1 MSVESAS
8 NEPLPFIQ
16 ELNPPNPNLVQK
28 YIWGLPNEKRN
39 TAYTELID
47 CLVPEEYQIFKQ
59 HDVNDQ
65 ENQKLMSNALQR
77 KQNLES
83 IIKNKNIPDNLT
95 AMFGHLPSE
104 SLSKASEN
112 ELMSLLSPLEQRVL
126 KGTRIETEGDE
137 GLDNFLIKQSLLSI
151 AHNRQKRKQY
161 EAFQDKSHP
170 THTPPFIIEAEP
182 EVLPR
187 KIEIPEEVLEKTLEK
202 SQPIKFIQELDP
214 SLDPNLVTKY
224 INKFAVESR
233 VKIYNDLLGYLTPEE
248 SRIYHL
254 NEEDPG
260 NINLLSNALQRKQ
273 NLGKILY
280 NTNIPSNYT
289 EMFKELP
296 PEVLSNPNNEELVS
310 LLSPAE
316 KNILDVASKK
326 AQGDASLEAF
336 LLKQSMLAIA
346 YNRQRQIEYEAS
358 LKDVQPTE
366 FLPLEP
372 AIVTQPETTKPLPF
386 IQELNPPEPNLVR
399 QYIDKIPEKDRA
411 NVYNELLGYL
421 TSEENHIYHVNVN
434 DPSNINLLSLALQRR
449 QNLEIIFSS
458 TDIPDNLTAIYRQL
472 PAEIASGTNN
482 EELLSYLSPAE
493 RRQFENTTKKALDGE
508 SLEKI
513 LVKQSLL
520 AIAYNRQ
527 RQKEHEESIAKT
539 QPIRIT

>member
-1 MSVESAS
+1 MSVESA
-8 NEPLPFIQ
+8 PKPTIPFIS
-16 ELNPPNPNLVQK
+16 ELNPPNPNLVQQ
-28 YIWGLPNEKRN
+28 YIWNQPLANRD
-39 TAYTELID
+39 ASYTELVG
-47 CLVPEEYQIFKQ
+47 CLVPEEYQLYKQ
-59 HDVNDQ
+59 RDVNDPKNL
-65 ENQKLMSNALQR
+65 ELMSNALQR

-83 IIKNKNIPDNLT
+83 IIRNKNIPNNLT
-95 AMFGHLPSE
+95 AMFNQLPVE
-104 SLSKASEN
+104 TLSKVDN
-112 ELMSLLSPLEQRVL
+112 EDLISLLSPLEQRVL
-126 KGTRIETEGDE
+126 KGTGVETRGDD

-151 AHNRQKRKQY
+151 AYNRQKQKQY
-161 EAFQDKSHP
+161 EAFQDKTHP

-182 EVLPR
+182 EVLQKKVELPQ
-187 KIEIPEEVLEKTLEK
+187 EVLEKLPEK
-202 SQPIKFIQELDP
+202 SQPIKFVQELDTT
-214 SLDPNLVTKY
+214 LNPNLVHKY

-233 VKIYNDLLGYLTPEE
+233 EKIYNELLGYLTPEE

-254 NEEDPG
+254 NVDDPS

-273 NLGKILY
+273 NLEKILY
-280 NTNIPSNYT
+280 NINIPSNYT

-296 PEVLSNPNNEELVS
+296 PDVLSNPNNEELVS

-316 KNILDVASKK
+316 KNILDVASKE

-399 QYIDKIPEKDRA
+399 QYIDKNPKKDRT

-421 TSEENHIYHVNVN
+421 TPEENRLYHVNVN
-434 DPSNINLLSLALQRR
+434 DPSNINLLSIALQRR

-458 TDIPDNLTAIYRQL
+458 TDIPDNFTAIYRQL
-472 PAEIASGTNN
+472 PLEVDSEPNN
-482 EELLSYLSPAE
+482 EELLSFLTPAE
-493 RRQFENTTKKALDGE
+493 RQQFEIVTRKSGEGE
-508 SLEKI
+508 SLEK
-513 LVKQSLL
+513 VVAKHSLL
-520 AIAYNRQ
+520 SIAYNRQ
-527 RQKEHEESIAKT
+527 KQKEYEASIAKT
-539 QPIRIT
+539 QPIKIT